1 METEKG
7 DWCVAEATTSITLS
21 YDADAPH
28 RVIMLHLVYA
38 RRGFKAL
45 KQSVKVAFRIGG
57 TAQVHLNLA
66 GTLAIG
72 DDGNR

>member
-1 METEKG
+1 MEAEKG
-7 DWCVAEATTSITLS
+7 DWCVAEATTSIALS
-21 YDADAPH
+21 YDADASH
-28 RVIMLHLVYA
+28 RVSMFHLVYV

-45 KQSVKVAFRIGG
+45 KQSVKVAFRIGD

-66 GTLAIG
+66 GTLAGG

>member
-1 METEKG
+1 MF
-7 DWCVAEATTSITLS
+7 
-21 YDADAPH
+21 
-28 RVIMLHLVYA
+28 HLVYV

-45 KQSVKVAFRIGG
+45 KQSVKVAFRIGD

-66 GTLAIG
+66 GTLAGG